1 MSTAANTAEAVQEK
15 TAFRPRRVPVGS
27 AAYNQITEFLYE
39 EALLLDEIRLADWT
53 DRLAED
59 LRYTCPLRLTRPLS
73 DQQAS
78 IVRTV
83 MHFDETYNSILGRV
97 GRFTRTKSAWAE
109 DPPSRT
115 RRLVTNIL
123 VEATDDPNEFAVSSY
138 ILVSRS
144 RFDEN
149 ELKFLSAV
157 RNDILRR
164 DGDSFKL
171 AKREIILDQTVLGF
185 PNLAI
190 FL

>member
-1 MSTAANTAEAVQEK
+1 MSTAANTAEVVQE

-171 AKREIILDQTVLGF
+171 AKREIILDQSVLGF